1 MDRFL
6 YIQADTS
13 EKAELIIEKFP
24 EMMEYGNLNLK
35 NFSALTVN
43 CQIDRLSDHFAS
55 CPPYV
60 YKFEAGKGGENEIK
74 LFIDTTYISDQE
86 KICEILGNGRFNSVT
101 LLDSDFEL
109 NIDIPYSFPNL
120 KTYVVDHQELW
131 TYSDQNVKDETN
143 TIIET
148 SETLQQLN
156 KLTVMFMHYDVLL
169 IIQWIYLSMF

>member
-1 MDRFL
+1 MTL
-6 YIQADTS
+6 
-13 EKAELIIEKFP
+13 LIYPIRK
-24 EMMEYGNLNLK
+24 
-35 NFSALTVN
+35 
-43 CQIDRLSDHFAS
+43 
-55 CPPYV
+55 
-60 YKFEAGKGGENEIK
+60 
-74 LFIDTTYISDQE
+74 
-86 KICEILGNGRFNSVT
+86 KICEILGSGRFNSVT

-120 KTYVVDHQELW
+120 KTYVVDHQKLW